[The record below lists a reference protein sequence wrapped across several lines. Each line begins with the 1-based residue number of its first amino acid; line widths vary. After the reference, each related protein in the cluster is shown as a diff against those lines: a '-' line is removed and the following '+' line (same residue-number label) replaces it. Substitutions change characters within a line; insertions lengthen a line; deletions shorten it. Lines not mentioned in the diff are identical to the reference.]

1 VVLSRGQPQEDRRD
15 LSIRS
20 VTGREAL
27 MSRWSSFRRAG
38 AAALLLAG
46 LGLAGCD
53 RGAQDAAQQNSQAP
67 SSAPP
72 ATDGGAA
79 PGGSA
84 TVDPGGMQ
92 ATVDDTTVTAKVKA
106 ALLATDGIQATD
118 ISVETQQGV
127 VILTGKVAD
136 ATQAQRAQEIAQSV
150 EGVRSVDNR
159 LTTSSS

>member
-1 VVLSRGQPQEDRRD
+1 MMERRNVVY
-15 LSIRS
+15 
-20 VTGREAL
+20 
-27 MSRWSSFRRAG
+27 
-38 AAALLLAG
+38 AALLLAG

-53 RGAQDAAQQNSQAP
+53 RGAQDTAQQNSQAP

-79 PGGSA
+79 AGGSA
-84 TVDPGGMQ
+84 STDDPGGMQ

-136 ATQAQRAQEIAQSV
+136 ASQAQRAQEIAQSV

-159 LTTSSS
+159 LTSSSS

>member
-1 VVLSRGQPQEDRRD
+1 MMERRNVVY
-15 LSIRS
+15 
-20 VTGREAL
+20 
-27 MSRWSSFRRAG
+27 
-38 AAALLLAG
+38 AALLLAG

-79 PGGSA
+79 AGGSA
-84 TVDPGGMQ
+84 STDPGGMQ

-127 VILTGKVAD
+127 VILTGKVGD
-136 ATQAQRAQEIAQSV
+136 ASQSQRAQEIAQSV